1 MKYFAAN
8 ISFNSAYKYIEM
20 SIIFVFI
27 ASSIASIIIGA
38 FIAIA
43 LGLYYFQPDIN
54 DFTVNTSRNCFD
66 VDWEKKIGPE
76 QPRSVLL
83 LQYLEAGMVPKPPAP
98 KGYWIEDETSKFKI
112 L

>member
-1 MKYFAAN
+1 
-8 ISFNSAYKYIEM
+8 M
-20 SIIFVFI
+20 SIIFAFV

-43 LGLYYFQPDIN
+43 LGLYYFRPDIN
-54 DFTVNTSRNCFD
+54 DFDDFISLNSRNYFD
-66 VDWEKKIGPE
+66 VDWEKKIVPE

-83 LQYLEAGMVPKPPAP
+83 LQYLEAGIVPKPPAP
-98 KGYWIEDETSKFKI
+98 KGYWIEDETSKSKI